1 MAPDLGPRGKPP
13 FPTARHSHLNGLY
26 KIERLDH
33 MNNRPGHHLISF
45 FVAIVIF
52 VAPVLA
58 QQRRTAPARR
68 TQPAAALREPAPT
81 FDSLLASESFKVY
94 CEIRGVG
101 GLIQSSAVDDLL
113 DPLMKLGKPPKEFK
127 TAVKWLKAHS
137 NILSGSLM
145 LVAGWPSRP
154 NLPMVVVAIEFSS
167 PEEAKKFYPELR
179 DFLPQLLP
187 TPTPTPASSSI
198 SPGKPSPISAA
209 ETEVV
214 RTELVPVRMAAEQS
228 TEVVA
233 QPQPTPG
240 LPPYQMMQ
248 AGSLVLISDKAFT
261 LRNLRPRGSKA
272 LEEDNNFLQ
281 ARSRFASES
290 VFLYIDLKAIEK
302 EEQDQ
307 QKKREQEGEKRAE
320 AEKANPPKAEASPD
334 LAAEELMAEQL
345 RAQQAEEQRI
355 PSTEVVSATA
365 EPPPADNA
373 TLSAGPTPEGAP
385 FISLYGA
392 LFGGESKWPEAIGA
406 ALVAEGDAYIV
417 RTLII
422 NKAENKSNA
431 IPFLPQFVSGPAI
444 APESSG
450 IFPADIDLFVTVS
463 LDYPQVYDGMLKAI
477 AGTEE
482 LSRKYSNRQ
491 PVRDEAP
498 PESPFAVYEKKLG
511 LKIKDD
517 ILPLLGNEFALALP
531 KKPAKLISELAR
543 NPGEDKPA
551 SVGPYENNVNV
562 SPNPIIA
569 ISVKDREAVQR
580 LIPKIIEALGSKGAN
595 LLAQTE
601 KRDGTEIVSYAGFF
615 SYAFVGD
622 FLVLSPDPRETRHV
636 VDAYLNHQT
645 LSSDSHF
652 RNFTRWQPRQVLGQV
667 YVAPDLMESYN
678 PFWRGRS
685 GSVNVKMN
693 DFMSRLSPLIE
704 PTTYALTNDGS
715 GPLHEL
721 HIPRNLLMWMI
732 GSTFAVADA
741 SVPQR
746 NEAVAKGLLRTVYS
760 AELTFRGM
768 EGNGRYAT
776 LDELASANLISKEA
790 IEKYGY
796 RIDVTP
802 GSEKFEA
809 TAVPIEYGVSG
820 TISYFIDETGNLRGG
835 DHGGGPASAS
845 DQPIN

>member
-1 MAPDLGPRGKPP
+1 MDDVFVFP
-13 FPTARHSHLNGLY
+13 FAKGFKNSQMQNSDTTQRLIGL
-26 KIERLDH
+26 L
-33 MNNRPGHHLISF
+33 L
-45 FVAIVIF
+45 AIIIF
-52 VAPVLA
+52 AAPVLA
-58 QQRRTAPARR
+58 QQRRTEPARR
-68 TQPAAALREPAPT
+68 PAPPAAPAVREPAPT
-81 FDSLLASESFKVY
+81 FDSLLAAGSYKVY
-94 CEIRGVG
+94 GEIRGVG
-101 GLIQSSAVDDLL
+101 GLIQSAAVDDLL
-113 DPLMKLGKPPKEFK
+113 DPVMKLGKPPKEFK
-127 TAVKWLKAHS
+127 SAVRWLKAHA
-137 NILSGSLM
+137 NILAGSRM
-145 LVAGWPSRP
+145 LIAGWPSRP
-154 NLPMVVVAIEFSS
+154 NLPIVVVAIEFSS

-187 TPTPTPASSSI
+187 TPTPTPASSSK
-198 SPGKPSPISAA
+198 SSGEPLLSSAA

-214 RTELVPVRMAAEQS
+214 RTELVPVRMTPE
-228 TEVVA
+228 TGEVVA
-233 QPQPTPG
+233 QPQPTPS

-248 AGSLVLISDKAFT
+248 AGSLVLISDKAIT

-307 QKKREQEGEKRAE
+307 QKKREEEEQKRAE
-320 AEKANPPKAEASPD
+320 AEKANPPKVEASPD

-345 RAQQAEEQRI
+345 RAQQAEEQRLSS
-355 PSTEVVSATA
+355 PEVIEPTPD
-365 EPPPADNA
+365 PPPPDNA
-373 TLSAGPTPEGAP
+373 TLSAGPRPDGAP

-422 NKAENKSNA
+422 NKTENKSNA
-431 IPFLPQFVSGPAI
+431 IPFLPQFISGPAI
-444 APESSG
+444 APESPG

-463 LDYPQVYDGMLKAI
+463 LDYPQVYEGMLKAM
-477 AGTEE
+477 ARTDEQY
-482 LSRKYSNRQ
+482 RKYSSRQ
-491 PVRDEAP
+491 TVRDEPP

-517 ILPLLGNEFALALP
+517 LLPLLGNEFALALP
-531 KKPAKLISELAR
+531 KKPTKPVEK
-543 NPGEDKPA
+543 PGEDKPA
-551 SVGPYENNVNV
+551 SVGPYQLAASV

-580 LIPKIIEALGSKGAN
+580 LIPKIIEGMGLKGAN

-615 SYAFVGD
+615 SYAFVGE

-636 VDAYLNHQT
+636 VNAYLNHQT

-652 RNFTRWQPRQVLGQV
+652 RNFTRWQPRQLLGQV
-667 YVAPDLMESYN
+667 YVAPDLMGTYN
-678 PFWRGRS
+678 PFFGRS
-685 GSVNVKMN
+685 MSAPVNVKMN

-732 GSTFAVADA
+732 GSTFAVAET
-741 SVPQR
+741 SVPLR
-746 NEAVAKGLLRTVYS
+746 NETMAKGSLRTVYS
-760 AELTFRGM
+760 AEMTFRGT
-768 EGNGRYAT
+768 EGNGRFAT
-776 LDELASANLISKEA
+776 LDELTSANLINKEM

-796 RIDVTP
+796 RIEVTP
-802 GSEKFEA
+802 AGEKFEA

-820 TISYFIDETGNLRGG
+820 TISFFIDETGNLRGG
-835 DHGGGPASAS
+835 DHGGAPASAS